1 MKIIFSSNIV
11 IGVHDVLSNERP
23 SGYMREHKQLNGW
36 SSDENDWNEKL
47 YPVWKRGD
55 SRWKN
60 SWKGKS
66 KDSTKTTVISFFFKF
81 QVYNIVI
88 QFF

>member
-1 MKIIFSSNIV
+1 MRNGVDKIICFSNV
-11 IGVHDVLSNERP
+11 IEFHDMLSNERTD
-23 SGYMREHKQLNGW
+23 YMREHNQLNGW

-66 KDSTKTTVISFFFKF
+66 KDST
-81 QVYNIVI
+81 
-88 QFF
+88 

>member
-1 MKIIFSSNIV
+1 MRYGVDKKYVLSNV
-11 IGVHDVLSNERP
+11 VTGFQDVLSNERP
-23 SGYMREHKQLNGW
+23 SSYMREHNQLNGW

-66 KDSTKTTVISFFFKF
+66 EDSIQTIVISC
-81 QVYNIVI
+81 QLVL
-88 QFF
+88 